1 MSESPSTTRLW
12 TPWRGRRGGAVTVA
26 VLCALLQGAAADVGA
41 QERRAEPLG
50 PEAVESAPRPL
61 PLLAPFGTFQASPIM
76 RQAAASLKRLI
87 GDGVVDSSVTLTAL
101 LDHRPVRL
109 NPLCSEAVDSR
120 LSEVLAGSFQLA
132 LAKVQGRREC
142 AALFE
147 NLGANGAVLL
157 ATTIYLLPSGSAA
170 PARCRGGA
178 TAVTT
183 LGSPVTFL
191 CPCFTQISRREGA
204 IVLLHEALH
213 YAGLSEQPL
222 DPAGLTPQQ
231 ISAMVASACRL

>member
-1 MSESPSTTRLW
+1 MRRRSFDPLVRSGPG
-12 TPWRGRRGGAVTVA
+12 GRRRTSLAIA
-26 VLCALLQGAAADVGA
+26 ALCALLLAPGSAAA
-41 QERRAEPLG
+41 QERRAERLG
-50 PEAVESAPRPL
+50 PEAVERAAQAV
-61 PLLAPFGTFQASPIM
+61 PLLAPSGTFQASPIM
-76 RQAAASLKRLI
+76 RQAVASLERLTD
-87 GDGVVDSSVTLTAL
+87 DGVIDSSVTLTAL

-109 NPLCSEAVDSR
+109 APVCSEAVDSR

-142 AALFE
+142 AGLFE
-147 NLGANGAVLL
+147 YLGANGAVML

-170 PARCRGGA
+170 PARCRRGA

-191 CPCFTQISRREGA
+191 CPCFTQVSRREGA